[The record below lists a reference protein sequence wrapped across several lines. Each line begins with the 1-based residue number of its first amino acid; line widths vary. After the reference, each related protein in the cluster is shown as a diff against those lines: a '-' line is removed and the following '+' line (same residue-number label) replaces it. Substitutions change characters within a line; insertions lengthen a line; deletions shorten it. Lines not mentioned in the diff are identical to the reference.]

1 MITKSSGFS
10 LVELLVVVAIV
21 GILSSISVVA
31 YNGYVSGTKK
41 SSAKNMMQQ
50 ISLGQSDYLSSY
62 GEYYFTNVGG
72 SSCEPDQAG
81 GQGAS
86 STAINTNLFSGG
98 QIITA
103 ETSWD
108 MCIEEGA
115 GGFVIKATNGTDQLT
130 LDQNGTWGE
139 SYWIIVWYS
148 CSMKKVLLILFLL
161 PLLSN
166 CTQYTAMVGPSLT
179 MVESGNIL
187 KASSSLSSS
196 FVMKNMKQNLV
207 SELKSEKICPT
218 VHSSELNQIF
228 FETIEH
234 TDCFYD
240 PMSIYR

>member
-72 SSCEPDQAG
+72 SSCEPDQ
-81 GQGAS
+81 
-86 STAINTNLFSGG
+86 SGG

-130 LDQNGTWGE
+130 LDQNGTWGG
-139 SYWIIVWYS
+139 SY
-148 CSMKKVLLILFLL
+148 
-161 PLLSN
+161 
-166 CTQYTAMVGPSLT
+166 
-179 MVESGNIL
+179 
-187 KASSSLSSS
+187 
-196 FVMKNMKQNLV
+196 
-207 SELKSEKICPT
+207 
-218 VHSSELNQIF
+218 
-228 FETIEH
+228 
-234 TDCFYD
+234 
-240 PMSIYR
+240 